1 MNSQNKKIEKQEN
14 LQREFLKLKNYM
26 KNLSLKQ
33 RIDSRVYEIDKQNRI
48 TQSELT
54 KIRRARGRQK

>member
-1 MNSQNKKIEKQEN
+1 MNSQNKKTEKQEN

-33 RIDSRVYEIDKQNRI
+33 RIEILESMK
-48 TQSELT
+48 
-54 KIRRARGRQK
+54 